1 MSWCFYVQRVEVRG
15 DCSFSWYW
23 WNIWLSLLNLFFKIY
38 HGKYWSFSYEYHW
51 PWYGSFH
58 TIYVVI
64 STTVC
69 GLSMIGQICAGA
81 LLFTTARKH
90 YYMYIW
96 MAYQSLYL
104 EDCVFLP
111 CHVDEPV
118 PTHGRVTRSW
128 VLCVMFKR
136 SLFVLFLLVIVL
148 SILLWFM
155 VSDYPFGIFKLFFWL
170 PGGSLLYYGISG

>member
-1 MSWCFYVQRVEVRG
+1 VLGQAHQHDRVM
-15 DCSFSWYW
+15 
-23 WNIWLSLLNLFFKIY
+23 LNLFFKID

-51 PWYGSFH
+51 PWYGSVH

-96 MAYQSLYL
+96 TTVRVKNSTNITKTNNHLWPQ
-104 EDCVFLP
+104 
-111 CHVDEPV
+111 HVEHKNTTTYDFGNPRTGSGQAQTCDGVKPIIEIP
-118 PTHGRVTRSW
+118 
-128 VLCVMFKR
+128 
-136 SLFVLFLLVIVL
+136 LLDKC
-148 SILLWFM
+148 LL
-155 VSDYPFGIFKLFFWL
+155 
-170 PGGSLLYYGISG
+170 